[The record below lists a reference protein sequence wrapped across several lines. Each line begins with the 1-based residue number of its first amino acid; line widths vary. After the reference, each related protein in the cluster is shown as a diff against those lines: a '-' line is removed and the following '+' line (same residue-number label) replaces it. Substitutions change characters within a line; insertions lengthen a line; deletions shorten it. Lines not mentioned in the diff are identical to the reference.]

1 MVTEEQKKR
10 YNELL
15 KVRNSIHERS
25 NKQMLRIIL
34 ISLVIGILIGLFIV
48 SLAIK
53 ADKAGTLDIDMF
65 MLCFYGSLVLFI
77 ILFILHI
84 ILHEA
89 GHLVFGLISGYR
101 FLSYRIYSIIFY
113 KKDGQIHKKKYSI
126 KGTVGQCLMYPPE
139 RCADGSFPFVL
150 YNLGGGISN
159 LLFSLPFVV
168 PAILT
173 HSTYSRVIYLMFL
186 FSGILTAANNII
198 PMNVGIPNDGMNL
211 KSMLKDKCM
220 QEAFYLQ
227 LKVNAEMSDGKQITD
242 YSPEV
247 FALPEGTDDTNM
259 LTTFARL
266 YSYYQQIAF
275 HNYELAERMLTTIEK
290 KSAQYQPAI
299 INILDAERLFFMV
312 INHSHLEEIAAVNKH
327 SRLVLATA
335 KTNIGIQRV
344 KYIYEVFMTED
355 EKKDIITLI
364 TKKLPKRWRV
374 CDQEKL
380 YQDFLKLAENFPVSG
395 EAAMY
400 LEMVEYIRS
409 NNPVNRE
416 NHASLQL

>member
-15 KVRNSIHERS
+15 KIHKNLHEGS
-25 NKQMLRIIL
+25 NKKTLRTIL
-34 ISLVIGILIGLFIV
+34 ISLVIGAVIGLVIV
-48 SLAIK
+48 SIAIK

-65 MLCFYGSLVLFI
+65 IISFYGTLVLFI
-77 ILFILHI
+77 ISFIPHI

-89 GHLVFGLISGYR
+89 GHLVFGLMTGYK

-113 KKDGQIHKKKYSI
+113 KKNGQIHKKKYSI

-139 RCADGSFPFVL
+139 RCVDGSFPFVL

-159 LLFSLPFVV
+159 LVFSLLFII

-173 HSTYSRVIYLMFL
+173 HNTYARVIYLVFL
-186 FSGILTAANNII
+186 LSGILTVATNII
-198 PMNVGIPNDGMNL
+198 PRNAGIPNDGMNL

-220 QEAFYLQ
+220 REAFYLQ
-227 LKVNAEMSDGKQITD
+227 LKVNAEMSDGKKITD

-247 FALPEGTDDTNM
+247 FVLPEGTDDTNM
-259 LTTFARL
+259 LTAFASL

-299 INILDAERLFFMV
+299 SNILDTERLFFMV
-312 INHSHLEEIAAVNKH
+312 LNHSPLEEIAAVYKH
-327 SRLVLATA
+327 SRFVLATA
-335 KTNIGIQRV
+335 KTNIGIQRIR
-344 KYIYEVFMTED
+344 YIYEVFMTED

-364 TKKLPKRWRV
+364 TKKPPKRWKV

-380 YQDFLKLAENFPVSG
+380 YQDFLKSAEDFPVSG

-400 LEMVEYIRS
+400 VEMVEYIRINILRLS
-409 NNPVNRE
+409 
-416 NHASLQL
+416 S